1 MNSYRL
7 ADYNYDQSAR
17 RFRLSGLWYESSP
30 IYVWYISCDENAYV
44 GNEWSVTSARTHHV
58 QSKLIERG
66 CKVRVGTGTIW
77 YVVFCKTAQQVTRVA
92 CICVQIPRRCSRV
105 RYGKNTN

>member
-30 IYVWYISCDENAYV
+30 IDVRHTSCDEDADV
-44 GNEWSVTSARTHHV
+44 WNEWSVTSARTHHV

-66 CKVRVGTGTIW
+66 CKVRVATGTVW
-77 YVVFCKTAQQVTRVA
+77 YVVHRKTAQ
-92 CICVQIPRRCSRV
+92 
-105 RYGKNTN
+105 